1 MTWEV
6 VSKKVEE
13 RDAVT
18 QHHIP
23 NEILITLCWSF
34 FFLLRL
40 HDLWKLNTENRFSL
54 WGLS

>member
-18 QHHIP
+18 QHPVP
-23 NEILITLCWSF
+23 NEILITLWWSF